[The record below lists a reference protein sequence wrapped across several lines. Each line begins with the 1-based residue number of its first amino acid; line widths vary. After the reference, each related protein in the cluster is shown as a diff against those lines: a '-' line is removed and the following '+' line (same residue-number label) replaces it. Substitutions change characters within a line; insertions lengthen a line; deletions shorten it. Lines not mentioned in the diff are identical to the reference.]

1 MNKPRGRTIQIY
13 LPTGEPRG
21 IRIAEMT
28 TRTVQTML
36 VPQNQLKTAKTRPEL
51 DQIAVYFL
59 FGESE
64 EQARPICYIGQTEDL
79 RSRLDSHSNTKDF
92 WNIAVLAIS
101 KTQAFTPAHIRWLEW
116 HCVQQ
121 AGQIGRYSLDNTQN
135 PREPFVTEPLRDDC
149 LDAFETISILLT
161 ALGYPVFEPV
171 IAPTVRELFTIT
183 GPEADGT
190 GALTEDG
197 FLVRKGS
204 LCRREMVESA
214 KRFRV
219 DSARTPLI
227 EGGIL
232 VDHNDTQYV
241 FSEDYIFNSPSGAA
255 SVILGRSSNGW
266 TEWKNDQGQTLHEA
280 KRATTDAD

>member
-1 MNKPRGRTIQIY
+1 MNQPRGRTIQIY

-116 HCVQQ
+116 H
-121 AGQIGRYSLDNTQN
+121 
-135 PREPFVTEPLRDDC
+135 
-149 LDAFETISILLT
+149 
-161 ALGYPVFEPV
+161 
-171 IAPTVRELFTIT
+171 
-183 GPEADGT
+183 
-190 GALTEDG
+190 
-197 FLVRKGS
+197 
-204 LCRREMVESA
+204 
-214 KRFRV
+214 
-219 DSARTPLI
+219 
-227 EGGIL
+227 
-232 VDHNDTQYV
+232 
-241 FSEDYIFNSPSGAA
+241 
-255 SVILGRSSNGW
+255 
-266 TEWKNDQGQTLHEA
+266 
-280 KRATTDAD
+280 

>member
-161 ALGYPVFEPV
+161 ALGYPVFEPLA
-171 IAPTVRELFTIT
+171 APSVRELFTIT

>member
-1 MNKPRGRTIQIY
+1 
-13 LPTGEPRG
+13 
-21 IRIAEMT
+21 
-28 TRTVQTML
+28 
-36 VPQNQLKTAKTRPEL
+36 
-51 DQIAVYFL
+51 
-59 FGESE
+59 
-64 EQARPICYIGQTEDL
+64 
-79 RSRLDSHSNTKDF
+79 
-92 WNIAVLAIS
+92 
-101 KTQAFTPAHIRWLEW
+101 
-116 HCVQQ
+116 VQQ